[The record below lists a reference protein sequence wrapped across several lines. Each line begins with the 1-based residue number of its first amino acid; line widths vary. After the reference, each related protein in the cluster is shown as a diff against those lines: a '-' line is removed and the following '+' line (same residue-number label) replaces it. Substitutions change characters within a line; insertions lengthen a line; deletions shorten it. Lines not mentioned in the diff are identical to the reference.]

1 LELEPAYRFARGEE
15 VTASSGQNV
24 RLSRPLDFLVVADHA
39 EGLGTMVELFKG
51 NAQLLKDP
59 TLKKWAEL
67 FNLGPEGAQEA
78 YTEMNA
84 LTAENNL
91 PAAMSD
97 PTLARTIWDDYVET
111 ADKFNEPGRFTALIG
126 YEWTSMPNTT
136 TCTGS

>member
-1 LELEPAYRFARGEE
+1 
-15 VTASSGQNV
+15 
-24 RLSRPLDFLVVADHA
+24 
-39 EGLGTMVELFKG
+39 
-51 NAQLLKDP
+51 
-59 TLKKWAEL
+59 
-67 FNLGPEGAQEA
+67 
-78 YTEMNA
+78 MNA